1 MNDILIDPEDEWI
14 LSVQSWSVRRDG
26 YVICRVRG
34 NNKVHM
40 YLHHAIMGCPIWD
53 REEIDHINRNPS
65 DNRRSNLRWTTHS
78 QNLINNGQALGQTG
92 VRGTTRNADGKYR
105 AQIKRNGI
113 NHYLGS
119 YATLD
124 EAVAARDKYLQVVS
138 TDTI

>member
-34 NNKVHM
+34 NNKVPM

-65 DNRRSNLRWTTHS
+65 DNRRCNLRWTTHA
-78 QNLINNGQALGQTG
+78 QNLRNNGQAVGQVG
-92 VRGTTRNADGKYR
+92 IRGITRNGNGSYR
-105 AQIKRNGI
+105 AQVKRNGRC
-113 NHYLGS
+113 HYIGS
-119 YATLD
+119 YVSVD
-124 EAVAARDKYLQVVS
+124 EAVIARAQYLQVVLGE
-138 TDTI
+138 